1 MATAL
6 LALRDIA
13 VRHGKSTVLGIPSL
27 EVYRGEVLT
36 VIGPNGAGK
45 STLLRIMGLL
55 QQPTTGKVY
64 FAGEEATGQ
73 NAFSLRRRMASVFQ
87 EALLLNASVFDNAAL
102 GLKLRGLRRQEI
114 EARLLPWLKRLGI
127 AHLGSRPAH
136 SLSGGEARRTS
147 LARSFALDPELL
159 LLDEP
164 FSALDPPTREAL
176 LIDLQAILRETGVTT
191 VLVTHDRNEAF
202 MMGQRVGVL
211 SAGKVLQLGSDFDV
225 FKRPLSEEVAE
236 IVGVDNRI
244 PAVIESVADG
254 IAMVRFDGGTA
265 WVSGNFAPS
274 ARVVLCI
281 RSEEISL
288 TRGDVTHREPNGATQ
303 VQVKVVNVSPWG
315 LHYRLTLQSDHSVLI
330 ALAARSS
337 FLDLCPRVGEWLV
350 ASFSPEAVHVI
361 RQSAPCS
368 RNSYDV

>member
-1 MATAL
+1 MAAAL

-13 VRHGKSTVLGIPSL
+13 VRHGKSTVLGIPSF

-64 FAGEEATGQ
+64 FAGEEATRQ

-114 EARLLPWLKRLGI
+114 EARLLPWLTRLGI

-211 SAGKVLQLGSDFDV
+211 SAGKVLQLGSNFDV
-225 FKRPLSEEVAE
+225 FTRPLSEEVAE

-254 IAMVRFDGGTA
+254 IATVRFDGGTA
-265 WVSGNFAPS
+265 LVPGNFEPA
-274 ARVVLCI
+274 ARVVLCVRSDEI
-281 RSEEISL
+281 RLARVDGAQQI
-288 TRGDVTHREPNGATQ
+288 PNGVNR
-303 VQVKVVNVSPWG
+303 VQVKVINISPWG
-315 LHYRLTLQSDHSVLI
+315 LYYRLTLQSGDGKLI
-330 ALAARSS
+330 ALVTRSS
-337 FLDLCPRVGEWLV
+337 FHDLCLRAGEPAV
-350 ASFSPEAVHVI
+350 ASFSPDAVHVI
-361 RQSAPCS
+361 SPRAPS
-368 RNSYDV
+368 RTSCA